1 MGDQPPLVGD
11 TVASDQRRA
20 ERTKPLGPSPSFP
33 HWFSPPIPHIEAFV
47 AIYFDN
53 PIVRHWTVIGYFLS
67 EGISSVFQ
75 TLHRRAKGKGQ
86 LFLLFWLVLFFGYE
100 QATTLNTHTH
110 TRART
115 NTFEEYISV

>member
-1 MGDQPPLVGD
+1 MGDQPALVGD

-20 ERTKPLGPSPSFP
+20 ERTKPQADQAPSPSFP

-53 PIVRHWTVIGYFLS
+53 PIVHHWTVIGCFVS
-67 EGISSVFQ
+67 EGIFFVFQ
-75 TLHRRAKGKGQ
+75 TLRRRAKGKGQ

-100 QATTLNTHTH
+100 QATAHNTHT
-110 TRART
+110 RT